1 MVLCGPGG
9 VGKGTIASRLVREV
23 NNLTLSRSW
32 TTRRRR
38 RGESSDSYVFVTRA
52 EFEEAIAKDQ
62 FFEWAEFLGNL
73 YGTPKPDPDM
83 AADLLLEIDI
93 QGARQVRERDPN
105 AEIILINAPSSDEL
119 RHRMEFR
126 GDDITSIDERVEIGR
141 EEIAEASKFANFVV
155 VNDDLDRAVSEIS
168 AIISSLRSD

>member
-1 MVLCGPGG
+1 M
-9 VGKGTIASRLVREV
+9 
-23 NNLTLSRSW
+23 
-32 TTRRRR
+32 
-38 RGESSDSYVFVTRA
+38 TRA

-93 QGARQVRERDPN
+93 QGARQVRERDPS